1 MKNIKIAFPGGLEES
16 NMLKKIYRLTDEGNR
31 AIIKAS
37 LCMCLFNL
45 ATLLPVILFALI
57 TDEMLNRYF
66 GYTAGGIP
74 LWTYWGIALIVLIV
88 IFLAYKITYRKKYLT
103 SGKEDSVLRM
113 KLADKIRKLP
123 LSYLGRRNLSD
134 LTSVIMDDVAV
145 AQNTLAIVA
154 TELIG
159 GLLSGIIALVILF
172 FYDWRL
178 SLCLAACL
186 PIAAAVMALCR
197 VISEGTNK
205 RNKQK
210 KLDISDGLQ
219 EYLENIKVLQTS
231 PNMET
236 YQKTLESKIKRLIPG
251 QILYEL
257 LSGITISIS
266 YNTMRLGLGL
276 VIIVGSTRLISGQI
290 STVTF
295 LLFLFIAVRIYEPL
309 TKACEMLGEL
319 IYSLVSAKRIRDLL
333 DYPEQTGQQDIQLS
347 QQEIQLPQFDV
358 TFEHVSFGY
367 NQEDVIHNVSFTAK
381 QGEITAIVGP
391 SGCGKSTL
399 CKLAARF
406 WDVQRGSVSIGGV
419 NVNKIDPE
427 VLYKNYSFVF
437 QDVVLFND
445 TIYNNIKIGKEDA
458 TREEIMAAAKLA
470 RCDEFIERLPKG
482 YDTVIGENGKTL
494 SGGERQRLSIARAFL
509 KDAPIILLDEST
521 ASIDPENETK
531 IQEAIGKLIKNKT
544 VLIIAHKLRSIVDC
558 DKIIVLK
565 EGHLLESGIHEE
577 LMEEQGLYHR
587 LYSLQNENIAWTVNS
602 LS

>member
-1 MKNIKIAFPGGLEES
+1 
-16 NMLKKIYRLTDEGNR
+16 MLKKIYRLTDEGNR

-210 KLDISDGLQ
+210 KLNISDGLQ

-333 DYPEQTGQQDIQLS
+333 DYPEQTGQQEIQLS

>member
-1 MKNIKIAFPGGLEES
+1 
-16 NMLKKIYRLTDEGNR
+16 MLKKIYRLTDEGNR

-257 LSGITISIS
+257 LSGITISIA

-333 DYPEQTGQQDIQLS
+333 DYPEQTGQQEIQLS

>member
-1 MKNIKIAFPGGLEES
+1 
-16 NMLKKIYRLTDEGNR
+16 MLKKIYRLTDEGNR

-66 GYTAGGIP
+66 GYTAGSIS
-74 LWTYWGIALIVLIV
+74 LWVYWGIALIVLGA

-103 SGKEDSVLRM
+103 SGKEDSILRM
-113 KLADKIRKLP
+113 KLADKIRRLP
-123 LSYLGRRNLSD
+123 LSYLGKRNLSD

-154 TELIG
+154 TEFIG

-347 QQEIQLPQFDV
+347 QQDIQLPQFDV
-358 TFEHVSFGY
+358 TFDHVSFGY

>member
-1 MKNIKIAFPGGLEES
+1 
-16 NMLKKIYRLTDEGNR
+16 MLKKIYRLTDEGNR

-57 TDEMLNRYF
+57 TNEMLNRYF
-66 GYTAGGIP
+66 GYTAGGIS
-74 LWTYWGIALIVLIV
+74 LWMYWGIALIVLIV
-88 IFLAYKITYRKKYLT
+88 IFLTYKITYRKKYLT

-123 LSYLGRRNLSD
+123 LSYLDRRNLSD

-231 PNMET
+231 PKMET

-347 QQEIQLPQFDV
+347 QQDIELPQFDV

-531 IQEAIGKLIKNKT
+531 IQEAIGKLIENKT